1 MRHAMRTLDRY
12 VLREFWR
19 ILITTALGF
28 PLLVIVI
35 DLTDNLDKYLARN
48 LPPAQIALSY
58 VFWIPDSM
66 FMVLPAAV
74 LFATVFTVGALTRH
88 SEVTAAKASGTSFHR
103 MVAPIFLG
111 AGIVTIA
118 TMVLGELVPVTNARR
133 SELLREKSAVSK
145 QTTRFNFA
153 FAAEGGRVYKIGRL
167 DVTAGQINSLEIER
181 HGTGP
186 SYPSYLLMAERAT
199 WTPDTGWI
207 LHDGAL
213 HILPDSMSD
222 LAMSFGRL
230 RDRRLRE
237 RPADLMLTPRS
248 PDEMRYAEL
257 GRFIR
262 AMERSGS
269 DVREL
274 KVEQSLKLAIPV
286 TCIIIAVFG
295 APLATSTRRG
305 GAAFGVG
312 ISLATTVIFLMLIQ
326 ITKAVGGGGLLP
338 PKLAAWVPNLLFGL
352 AGLFLLS
359 RTRT

>member
-1 MRHAMRTLDRY
+1 MTRPLRTLDRY
-12 VLREFWR
+12 VLQEFWR

-28 PLLVIVI
+28 PLLIVVI
-35 DLTDNLDKYLARN
+35 DLTDNLDKYLSRN

-58 VFWIPDSM
+58 VYWIPDSM

-74 LFATVFTVGALTRH
+74 LFATVFTVGALTRN
-88 SEVTAAKASGTSFHR
+88 SELTAAKASGVSFHR
-103 MVAPIFLG
+103 MATPIFLG
-111 AGIVTIA
+111 AAIVTVF
-118 TMVLGELVPVTNARR
+118 TMLLGELVPVTNGRR
-133 SELLREKSAVSK
+133 NALLREKSAVAKETS
-145 QTTRFNFA
+145 RFNFA
-153 FAAEGGRVYKIGRL
+153 YAAGGGRVYKVGL
-167 DVTAGQINSLEIER
+167 LNVAAGEIRSLEIER

-186 SYPSYLLMAERAT
+186 AYPTYLLMAARAT
-199 WTPDTGWI
+199 WAPDTGWI
-207 LHDGAL
+207 LHQGTL
-213 HILPDSMSD
+213 HILPDSLTD
-222 LAMSFGRL
+222 LAMSF
-230 RDRRLRE
+230 DRMVDHRLRE

-262 AMERSGS
+262 ALERSGS

-274 KVEQSLKLAIPV
+274 KVEQSLKIAIPV

-305 GAAFGVG
+305 GTAFGVG

-338 PKLAAWVPNLLFGL
+338 PRVAAWIPNLLFGGVGAL
-352 AGLFLLS
+352 LLS